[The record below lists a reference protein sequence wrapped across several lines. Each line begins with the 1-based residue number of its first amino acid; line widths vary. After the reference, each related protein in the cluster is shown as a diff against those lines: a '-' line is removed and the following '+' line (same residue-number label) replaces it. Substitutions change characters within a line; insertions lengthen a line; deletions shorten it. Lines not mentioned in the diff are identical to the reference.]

1 MSLDAAI
8 EQYERYLR
16 VERGYSPQTIRAYR
30 SDLAALAAF
39 AAQRGVGSADALT
52 LDLYRDWLWEGSKQ
66 GLAKSTL
73 ARRAASVR
81 GFSAWV
87 TRQAEGRDGAGSGRQ
102 AERGGTVAP
111 AAARGV
117 GGADGVR
124 DAVGARDRA
133 GDAVG
138 AGDRA
143 GAGDAVGAGDAAGAG
158 AGDAGALGDVVGAG
172 NAGQVRADSR
182 DDSGGVSGGSSAG
195 GSASS
200 HPVVDPAARLR
211 SPKADKTLPRVIT
224 REQIDGILARLAE
237 RAEDGDPGALR
248 DVAVIELLYA
258 AGIRVSELTGL
269 DVDDVDLDRLTV
281 RVVGKG
287 SKERVVPFGVPALR
301 ALRAWLAGGRPR
313 LAAVASGPA
322 LFLGARGARLGSR
335 AVYQLVAG
343 LLADVPGGGPSG
355 PHALRHTAATHLLD
369 GGADLRAVQELL
381 GHASLGT
388 TQIYTH
394 VSTERLKEAY
404 RIAHPR
410 A

>member
-1 MSLDAAI
+1 MPSVRPTARRIERASLLLRAVFQGQAEGVGLDAAI
-8 EQYERYLR
+8 EQYERHLR

-30 SDLAALAAF
+30 SDLGALAAF
-39 AAQRGVGSADALT
+39 AAERGVASTDALT
-52 LDLYRDWLWEGSKQ
+52 LDLFRDWLWEGSKR

-87 TRQAEGRDGAGSGRQ
+87 TRQAEGEDRLGS
-102 AERGGTVAP
+102 P
-111 AAARGV
+111 AS
-117 GGADGVR
+117 
-124 DAVGARDRA
+124 AVGSLTA
-133 GDAVG
+133 GGMSEED
-138 AGDRA
+138 
-143 GAGDAVGAGDAAGAG
+143 
-158 AGDAGALGDVVGAG
+158 
-172 NAGQVRADSR
+172 ADS
-182 DDSGGVSGGSSAG
+182 GTPSAE
-195 GSASS
+195 AAEVAK
-200 HPVVDPAARLR
+200 VVADPAVRLR

-224 REQIDGILARLAE
+224 REQIDGILVGLAA
-237 RAEDGDPGALR
+237 RAEDGDPGSLR

-281 RVVGKG
+281 RVIGKG

-301 ALRAWLAGGRPR
+301 AIRAWLTAGRPR
-313 LAAVASGPA
+313 LASGASGPA

-343 LLADVPGGGPSG
+343 LLADVPGRGPSG

>member
-1 MSLDAAI
+1 MILDAAI
-8 EQYERYLR
+8 EQYERHLR

-30 SDLAALAAF
+30 SDLGALAAF
-39 AAQRGVGSADALT
+39 AAERGVSSPEGLT
-52 LDLYRDWLWEGSKQ
+52 LDLYRDWLWEGSKR

-87 TRQAEGRDGAGSGRQ
+87 TRQAEGTRSAGAASEAQGGRRGAHGSEG
-102 AERGGTVAP
+102 AV
-111 AAARGV
+111 RGV
-117 GGADGVR
+117 EY
-124 DAVGARDRA
+124 
-133 GDAVG
+133 
-138 AGDRA
+138 
-143 GAGDAVGAGDAAGAG
+143 
-158 AGDAGALGDVVGAG
+158 
-172 NAGQVRADSR
+172 
-182 DDSGGVSGGSSAG
+182 SSASGG
-195 GSASS
+195 GSAAGTGPD
-200 HPVVDPAARLR
+200 HAVVDPAVADAGPGHAVVDPTVAETGPNHAVADPAAGEAAADRAVADPAARLR

-224 REQIDGILARLAE
+224 REQMDEILEGLAARA
-237 RAEDGDPGALR
+237 ADGDPGSLR

-301 ALRAWLAGGRPR
+301 AIRAWLSGGRPR
-313 LAAVASGPA
+313 LAGAGSGPA

-335 AVYQLVAG
+335 AVYELVAG
-343 LLADVPGGGPSG
+343 LLADVPGRGPSG